1 MSLINKMLQDLD
13 ARGNARTGEVPLEVK
28 PVRTAASTGARRR
41 IAAITA
47 ALLAVALGVSAFVL
61 LPIKGK
67 TFDARPPAQVAPPA
81 AQVAPAV
88 PAPEPEPAP
97 VTVAE
102 VAVAA
107 SAPAAP
113 PAVQLAAQEDPAP
126 AAAPEPEEAVAPRN
140 RAAAPA
146 APKSAAPA
154 PAPRVPRDTP
164 MVASAAAPA
173 APAASTTTWAVASAR
188 ARAEQERLAQRWAAE
203 EARIAALPPGER
215 AAAARRLRAEQDR
228 AAQKTRADAAW
239 VATLKRKEIAA
250 GTFPGEAGADD
261 SRPANPVQGRSET
274 ALQRADNGYRRALAS
289 LQDGRVAEAI
299 AGLQAALRA
308 NPKHDAARQILVG
321 LLIENR
327 RSDEAV
333 AELQQGLALDA
344 RQPALAMLLA
354 RLQIERGGSG
364 IETLLRTLPY
374 AAGNGEYHGFLA
386 GALQRQGRHREA
398 AEQYQAALRSAPD
411 NAVWWMGL
419 GISLQA
425 DKRNAEALDAFRKA
439 RDSGALSQEL
449 QGFVERRIA
458 QLAR

>member
-13 ARGNARTGEVPLEVK
+13 ARGNARAGDVPLAVK
-28 PVRTAASTGARRR
+28 PVPSGASSRPRRR

-47 ALLAVALGVSAFVL
+47 ALLAALGLGVAAWVF

-67 TFDARPPAQVAPPA
+67 TFDARPPAPAPVAQAILPA
-81 AQVAPAV
+81 AS
-88 PAPEPEPAP
+88 EPAP

-102 VAVAA
+102 VAPVA
-107 SAPAAP
+107 SP
-113 PAVQLAAQEDPAP
+113 PAP
-126 AAAPEPEEAVAPRN
+126 APAPAETLAAPDDSAPQAPASEPEEAAPPRA

-146 APKSAAPA
+146 VAKS
-154 PAPRVPRDTP
+154 
-164 MVASAAAPA
+164 A

-203 EARIAALPPGER
+203 EARIAAMPPGER
-215 AAAARRLRAEQDR
+215 AAATRRLRAEQEK
-228 AAQKTRADAAW
+228 AAQKARADAAW
-239 VATLKRKEIAA
+239 VAALKRKESAA
-250 GTFPGEAGADD
+250 GGLPGEGDA
-261 SRPANPVQGRSET
+261 SPASQVQGRSET
-274 ALQRADNGYRRALAS
+274 ALQRADNSYRRALAS

-308 NPKHDAARQILVG
+308 NPKHDAARQTLVG
-321 LLIENR
+321 LLIESR
-327 RSDEAV
+327 RNDEAV

-386 GALQRQGRHREA
+386 GAMQRQGRHREA
-398 AEQYQAALRSAPD
+398 AEQYQVALRSAPD

-425 DKRNAEALDAFRKA
+425 EKRNAEALDAFRKA

>member
-13 ARGNARTGEVPLEVK
+13 ARGNARAGDVPLEVK
-28 PVRTAASTGARRR
+28 PVPSGASARPRRR

-47 ALLAVALGVSAFVL
+47 ALLAAALGLGVAAWMF

-67 TFDARPPAQVAPPA
+67 TFDARPPAPAPVAQA
-81 AQVAPAV
+81 IPAV
-88 PAPEPEPAP
+88 APEPAP

-102 VAVAA
+102 VAPAA
-107 SAPAAP
+107 STPAPA
-113 PAVQLAAQEDPAP
+113 PAEMLAAQDDPAP
-126 AAAPEPEEAVAPRN
+126 AAPASEAAETAPPRA

-146 APKSAAPA
+146 VAKSAAPA
-154 PAPRVPRDTP
+154 PAPRVSRDTP
-164 MVASAAAPA
+164 GAAHI

-215 AAAARRLRAEQDR
+215 AAASRRLCAEQEK
-228 AAQKTRADAAW
+228 AAQKARADAAW
-239 VATLKRKEIAA
+239 VAALKRRETAA
-250 GTFPGEAGADD
+250 GSLPGEAGADD
-261 SRPANPVQGRSET
+261 LRSANPAQGRSET

-299 AGLQAALRA
+299 ADLQAALRV
-308 NPKHDAARQILVG
+308 NPKHDAARQTLVG

-398 AEQYQAALRSAPD
+398 AEQYQAALRSVPN

-425 DKRNAEALDAFRKA
+425 EKRHAEAADAFRRAKA
-439 RDSGALSQEL
+439 AGTLSPEL
-449 QGFVERRIA
+449 QGFVERRL
-458 QLAR
+458 QQVAR